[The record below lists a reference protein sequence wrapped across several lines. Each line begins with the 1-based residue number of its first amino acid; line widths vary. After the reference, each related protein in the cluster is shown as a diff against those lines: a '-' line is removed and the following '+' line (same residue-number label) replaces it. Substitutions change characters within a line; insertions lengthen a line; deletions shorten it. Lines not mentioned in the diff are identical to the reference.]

1 MADIKRLQL
10 RQLRG
15 KHEARQNCRYRAEDQ
30 IRKPPQKAGGK
41 QKELFIELRAQRRAA
56 FKKAR
61 QPRAKPGA
69 DAVREF
75 VRDGIQPRLQ
85 RLRRFFEPPSQLRQL
100 VQEPADLTAQKPA
113 QQKCAR
119 AERCVKPQHAH
130 ERAKPARKPAFLL
143 QNADRLFCQLRHGK
157 PDEKRQQQRKQ
168 NRREQPQPQR
178 RAHGNQHH
186 GPQLSRAQCA
196 APPL

>member
-100 VQEPADLTAQKPA
+100 VQEPADLTAPKAGTAKMRLRRTLRKAPA
-113 QQKCAR
+113 RTRTSKAR
-119 AERCVKPQHAH
+119 AEARFSS
-130 ERAKPARKPAFLL
+130 AKRRPAFL
-143 QNADRLFCQLRHGK
+143 
-157 PDEKRQQQRKQ
+157 P
-168 NRREQPQPQR
+168 
-178 RAHGNQHH
+178 
-186 GPQLSRAQCA
+186 
-196 APPL
+196 APPRQAR